1 MNFGLSDGQRILQQA
16 ARDFFATECPP
27 ALVRQATGDRQAYP
41 RVLYQKLARLGWLG
55 VLVPEAF
62 GGTGGSMLDAALLF
76 EEAGRAALPGPL
88 LAATLLAP
96 LALRQAGSR
105 SQKALWLPRLA
116 AGDALGTL
124 AVTEDDERYD
134 AVGIRARARRVPGG
148 YEISGVK
155 MFVPD
160 ADAAD
165 VIIVAARAAPRTTT
179 RGRRPRPADGPTL
192 FLVDR
197 HAPGVAIRPLETIDR
212 TRRVYEVRLRDVR
225 VPVGCRLG
233 AEGAAWRVIGPLLDA
248 SAVAFA
254 ADSLGGAD
262 RALEMSIA
270 YARTREQFGRPI
282 GSFQAI
288 KHMAAEM
295 VSEIEPARSLV
306 WYAAYAFDEK
316 QRERSRA
323 ASLAKARLGDVYSR
337 TTNRAVQIHG
347 GIGFTWDH
355 DLHWWFKR
363 AKWNEV
369 AFGDPTFHRE
379 RLATLDAF

>member
-1 MNFGLSDGQRILQQA
+1 MDFGLSDGQRLLQHS

-27 ALVRQATGDRQAYP
+27 ALVRDAANDPHAFP
-41 RVLYQKLARLGWLG
+41 RVLYQKLARLGWLA

-62 GGTGGSMLDAALLF
+62 GGTGGTMLDAALLF

-88 LAATLLAP
+88 LAAALLAP
-96 LALRQAGSR
+96 LAVRHAGSR
-105 SQKALWLPRLA
+105 SQKATWLPRLA
-116 AGDALGTL
+116 TGEIL
-124 AVTEDDERYD
+124 ATVAVLEEHERYD
-134 AVGIRARARRVPGG
+134 AAGIRTRARRVQGG
-148 YEISGVK
+148 YELSGVK

-160 ADAAD
+160 ASAANTL
-165 VIIVAARAAPRTTT
+165 IVAASLASRTSSRRSGPAT
-179 RGRRPRPADGPTL
+179 RVSL

-197 HAPGVAIRPLETIDR
+197 DTPGVSIRPLDTIDR
-212 TRRVYEVRLRDVR
+212 TRRMYEVRLHRAT
-225 VPVGCRLG
+225 VPSRNRLG
-233 AEGAAWRVIGPLLDA
+233 AEGTGWPVIERLLDA
-248 SAVAFA
+248 GAIALA
-254 ADSLGGAD
+254 ADSLGGAE
-262 RALEMSIA
+262 RALEMSVA
-270 YARTREQFGRPI
+270 YAREREQFGRPI

-306 WYAAYAFDEK
+306 WYAAYAFDA
-316 QRERSRA
+316 QPGHAARA

-347 GIGFTWDH
+347 GIGFTWEH

-369 AFGDPTFHRE
+369 AFGDPTYHRE
-379 RLATLDAF
+379 RLAALDEF

>member
-1 MNFGLSDGQRILQQA
+1 
-16 ARDFFATECPP
+16 
-27 ALVRQATGDRQAYP
+27 
-41 RVLYQKLARLGWLG
+41 
-55 VLVPEAF
+55 
-62 GGTGGSMLDAALLF
+62 MLDAALLF
-76 EEAGRAALPGPL
+76 EEAGRSALPGPL
-88 LAATLLAP
+88 LAAALLAP
-96 LALRQAGSR
+96 LALRQAGNR
-105 SQKALWLPRLA
+105 SQKTLWLPRFA

-124 AVTEDDERYD
+124 AVVEEDERYD
-134 AVGIRARARRVPGG
+134 AAGIGARARRVAGG

-165 VIIVAARAAPRTTT
+165 VIIVAARVEPSTT
-179 RGRRPRPADGPTL
+179 RGRRSRPAAGITL

-197 HAPGVAIRPLETIDR
+197 HAPGVAVRPFETIDR
-212 TRRVYEVRLRDVR
+212 TRRVYEVHLRKVR
-225 VPVGCRLG
+225 VPVDCRLG
-233 AEGAAWRVIGPLLDA
+233 AEGAAWPRIEPLLDA
-248 SAVAFA
+248 GAVALA

-262 RALEMSIA
+262 RALEMSVA

-347 GIGFTWDH
+347 GVGFTWDH

-379 RLATLDAF
+379 RLARLDGF